1 MKRSFHLFEAICVI
15 LSMILVSE
23 VYSQNNTLAGFS
35 SSTTY
40 AEIPDG
46 PAYDITGS
54 ITLEAWIFPT
64 TWRAMHQGQV
74 ISKIEESSN
83 SGYFLGVGDGGNIKF
98 VFIDGSNFKVIST
111 SSNPLTLNSWQHIA
125 SIYDGS
131 KMYIYVNG
139 QLITDGNYSGSIAP
153 NNRPVG
159 IGRAN
164 EDTDRY
170 YVGKIDEVRIWN
182 TAITGETIYTWY
194 NNTLGT
200 CHPNYANLVG
210 YYECDDDN
218 HSTTL
223 QATVG
228 TNGTVNTAYYE
239 SANNSSFFGSVT
251 GFKSIN
257 AVQATTDDV
266 PRGVLNNKILR
277 LDVVT
282 LGDNNL
288 TQLVLRTDG
297 TTNIADIENA
307 RIWATG
313 TSNTFSTTTQFGST
327 IATPPASGTDM
338 LFTGTYNM
346 TGCNTYYFWLTYDIK
361 SGATLNNVVDG
372 KLQNATIQSVI
383 RTPVI
388 SDPAGNRKIVELTY
402 CNSNTG
408 GSCQYITNVT
418 YADINNT
425 TGDSGGGG
433 PVNYTSI
440 VANVARGATNT
451 ISVTV
456 NYCWSTPTLFA
467 FIDWNRNGILNDA
480 GEVYTIY
487 TFPTSGNGPFTMN
500 ITVPSDAV
508 LGNTRMRVMFQWNW
522 SNPESDPCL
531 SNGFW
536 GEVEDYT
543 VNISEGTTPIQL
555 VSFKGYADKSANVL
569 QWVTNSE
576 NNTDIFVIDRSE
588 NGSDWKAVAKVKAAG
603 VSSSKINYIATDDQP
618 LKKAYYRLRSL
629 DLDGRFQISDVI
641 VIERNI
647 TSFKLYSISP
657 NPSDG
662 EFSVTFNAPTN
673 TKSRITLFNSFGTS
687 VYSSEVYS
695 KAGSNTEFINSNELI
710 NGIYTLLIEQNDQI
724 LTYRIVINK

>member
-1 MKRSFHLFEAICVI
+1 MCVI

-35 SSTTY
+35 LSTTY

-46 PAYDITGS
+46 PTYDITGS

-111 SSNPLTLNSWQHIA
+111 SSNPLSLNSWQHIA
-125 SIYDGS
+125 AVYDGS

-139 QLITDGNYSGSIAP
+139 QLITDGNYSGSIAA

-164 EDTDRY
+164 EDSDRY

-218 HSTTL
+218 PPTTL

-228 TNGTVNTAYYE
+228 TNGTVNTAYFE
-239 SANNSSFFGSVT
+239 SANNSSFLGSVT

-307 RIWATG
+307 RIWTTG

-338 LFTGTYNM
+338 IFTGTYNM
-346 TGCNTYYFWLTYDIK
+346 TGCNTYYFWLTYDVK

-372 KLQNATIQSVI
+372 KLQNATIQSVV

-388 SDPAGNRKIVELTY
+388 SDPAGNRKIVDLTY

-408 GSCQYITNVT
+408 GSCQHITNVD
-418 YADINNT
+418 YAGINNT
-425 TGDSGGGG
+425 TGNSGAGG
-433 PVNYTSI
+433 PVDYTAI
-440 VANVARGATNT
+440 VANVARGATNA

-456 NYCWSTPTLFA
+456 NYCWNTPTLYA
-467 FIDWNRNGILNDA
+467 FIDWNRNGVLNDA
-480 GEVYTIY
+480 GEIYTIY
-487 TFPTSGNGPFTMN
+487 TFPTGVGGTFAMN

-508 LGNTRMRVMFQWNW
+508 LGNTRMRVMYQWNW
-522 SNPESDPCL
+522 SNPNPDPCL
-531 SNGFW
+531 SNGFD

-543 VNISEGTTPIQL
+543 VNVSTSTTPIQL
-555 VSFKGYADKSANVL
+555 VSFKGHADKSVNVL
-569 QWVTNSE
+569 QWVTASE
-576 NNTDIFVIDRSE
+576 SNTDIFVIDRSE
-588 NGSDWKAVAKVKAAG
+588 NGADWSSVAEVKAAG
-603 VSSSKINYIATDDQP
+603 ESRNKINYKATDDQP
-618 LKKAYYRLRSL
+618 LNKAYYRLKSL
-629 DLDGRFQISDVI
+629 DMDGRFQLSDAI
-641 VIERNI
+641 VVERNS
-647 TSFKLYSISP
+647 TTFKLYSISP

-662 EFSVTFNAPTN
+662 NFYVS
-673 TKSRITLFNSFGTS
+673 FNSNNNGLVKMILINS
-687 VYSSEVYS
+687 LGVKVYS
-695 KAGSNTEFINSNELI
+695 KDLNVKTGSNNQKIYVNALAS
-710 NGIYTLLIEQNDQI
+710 GIYILMLEQDGQI
-724 LTYRIVINK
+724 DTQRIVIKK